1 MDKHT
6 KKQLKRQT
14 KALKKSLKRSLNE
27 AKKAVKQQSGELVTL
42 DKKQLKAMTDKWVAE
57 ALQMEPVKAKV
68 ISLRPLEQEAMAF
81 ARRPYKKSPC
91 KRCPAL
97 RGGLCACAIKKQKRA
112 A

>member
-14 KALKKSLKRSLNE
+14 KALKKSLKRSLKE
-27 AKKAVKQQSGELVTL
+27 AKKAAKKQRGELVTL
-42 DKKQLKAMTDKWVAE
+42 DKKQLKAMTDQWVAD
-57 ALQMEPVKAKV
+57 ALKLTPPQAQV
-68 ISLRPLEQEAMAF
+68 ISLRPIKQEPMAF

-97 RGGLCACAIKKQKRA
+97 SGGLCACAIKKQKRA